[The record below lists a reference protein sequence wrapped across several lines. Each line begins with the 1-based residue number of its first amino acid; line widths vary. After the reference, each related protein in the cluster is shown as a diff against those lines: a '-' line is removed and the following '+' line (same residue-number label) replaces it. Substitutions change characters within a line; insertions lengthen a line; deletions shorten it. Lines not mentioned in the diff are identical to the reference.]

1 MGGSPSGR
9 GTGKAGGV
17 GSSGGDA
24 SSRGRGP
31 AGRVPRSGPAVTSI
45 QTGDGN
51 SLPVRVLILGAVL
64 LFAFFILFPTL
75 MAYLSQQAQ
84 YDAVRNELAQ
94 AQATSTALEE
104 ELARWKDDAYV
115 RTQARDRLSYVMPGE
130 TTYVVI
136 GAEQFAEQDAAASG
150 GSAGQT
156 TKPWFTTLSESAAVA
171 GATGDVEP
179 EESQR
184 GWTDRLPS
192 VPTPTATDAPSQDAT
207 SSSPGADGAKAAT
220 DDSDSTQT
228 GE

>member
-1 MGGSPSGR
+1 M
-9 GTGKAGGV
+9 
-17 GSSGGDA
+17 
-24 SSRGRGP
+24 
-31 AGRVPRSGPAVTSI
+31 TSI
-45 QTGDGN
+45 STGDGN

-136 GAEQFAEQDAAASG
+136 GAEQFAEQNAATGSSG
-150 GSAGQT
+150 AGQAA
-156 TKPWFTTLSESAAVA
+156 KPWFTTLSESAAVA
-171 GATGDVEP
+171 GSTGDVEP

-192 VPTPTATDAPSQDAT
+192 VPTSTSTEAPGENA
-207 SSSPGADGAKAAT
+207 SSSSSEADGANAST
-220 DDSDSTQT
+220 DESDSTQT